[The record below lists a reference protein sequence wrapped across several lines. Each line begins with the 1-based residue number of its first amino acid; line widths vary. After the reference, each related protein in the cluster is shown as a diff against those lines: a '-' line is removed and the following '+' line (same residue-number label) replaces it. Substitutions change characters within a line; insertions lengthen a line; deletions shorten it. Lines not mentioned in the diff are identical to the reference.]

1 MSNVV
6 DATTGAIE
14 SYRALVQLTPVAFDG
29 HIERAGAEIVV
40 RGPGGDARGPL
51 SAAFLLAAHASAR
64 LAGPREPTLRFHDVV
79 LCTRLSAPVYQPI
92 AGTLAELA
100 TLAAELLAFKLASE
114 AQSWRVSQKKR
125 EAAVLALRPL
135 ARELLDR
142 HVERAEQERRLA
154 LDATPLPPPAGAESG
169 PWKKEVREAIAA
181 RRVRAHPR
189 WRPCDGP
196 SRAGSCR
203 CGSPP
208 GSPRCARRSRR
219 GRRCRR

>member
-6 DATTGAIE
+6 DAATGAIE

-100 TLAAELLAFKLASE
+100 IELLHEGGHGDEPLFLLRQATIGGSYFAPRALTE
-114 AQSWRVSQKKR
+114 GER
-125 EAAVLALRPL
+125 AAAGPELV
-135 ARELLDR
+135 ARAAAR
-142 HVERAEQERRLA
+142 HVEVPEGVAAATLA
-154 LDATPLPPPAGAESG
+154 KKIAPLAAHEDALVRHEAGVVLAWVAS
-169 PWKKEVREAIAA
+169 
-181 RRVRAHPR
+181 
-189 WRPCDGP
+189 
-196 SRAGSCR
+196 
-203 CGSPP
+203 
-208 GSPRCARRSRR
+208 
-219 GRRCRR
+219 